1 MADTAVA
8 VTLAAG
14 TRVAAI
20 PAGTPPVGIPEV
32 VMQAVV
38 LTQPPHYVQVVPS
51 PPAELPPRARGP
63 ATAAQSLELRYRE
76 R

>member
-8 VTLAAG
+8 VTLAAD
-14 TRVAAI
+14 TRAAAI
-20 PAGTPPVGIPEV
+20 PAGTPRVDIPEV
-32 VMQAVV
+32 VTQVMVRTALPHDVPAVRFR
-38 LTQPPHYVQVVPS
+38 LAGP
-51 PPAELPPRARGP
+51 PPRARGR